1 MTENESSAAAA
12 GSAKEREST
21 GTAPF
26 TLANYLLFAGGLLD
40 IVAGW
45 FLLRAGSIT
54 IAPIMLILGYCG
66 IVPLAIVYRS
76 RTGKAEK

>member
-1 MTENESSAAAA
+1 MTDKESSVAAQSVAQ
-12 GSAKEREST
+12 SD

-26 TLANYLLFAGGLLD
+26 TLANYLLFAGGLID
-40 IVAGW
+40 IIVGW

-66 IVPLAIVYRS
+66 LIPLAIVYRS
-76 RTGKAEK
+76 RTGKSDK

>member
-1 MTENESSAAAA
+1 MTDNESSAATQSAA
-12 GSAKEREST
+12 QGD

-26 TLANYLLFAGGLLD
+26 TLANYLLFAGGLID
-40 IVAGW
+40 IIVGW

-66 IVPLAIVYRS
+66 IIPLAIVYRS
-76 RTGKAEK
+76 RTGKKEK